1 MFINLFIKLIFFVFL
16 LFSCNNRVEVYD
28 TKNKNVILKDTIGIE
43 RIKIPT
49 H

>member
-1 MFINLFIKLIFFVFL
+1 MFINLFIKLFFFACL
-16 LFSCNNRVEVYD
+16 LFSCNNKVEVYD
-28 TKNKNVILKDTIGIE
+28 AKNKNVILEDTTSIE